1 MSTLNVTNLVVPG
14 TATISATTLNATT
27 LQSNTINHT
36 NGTNALLIDSAGRV
50 TRPNIPA
57 IALDG
62 SNSAGINFTAN
73 AQVLTS
79 TYFSNQ
85 ISKGGMTWDSV
96 NGRIS
101 VPVAGYYYFSVF
113 VYAQPSNTNGN
124 GRFIVRRNNTTNLIV
139 LQTGNGVDGLASGS
153 VLVNMAASDYINM
166 YADSFDLPAAFMG
179 TSHSRA
185 QLFLVG

>member
-1 MSTLNVTNLVVPG
+1 MSELIANVIKT
-14 TATISATTLNATT
+14 TTI
-27 LQSNTINHT
+27 QHT

-50 TRPNIPA
+50 TGPNIPA

-62 SNSAGINFTAN
+62 NNGAGINFTAN

-139 LQTGNGVDGLASGS
+139 LQTGNGADGLANGS
-153 VLVNMAASDYINM
+153 VLVSMQPNDYINM
-166 YADSFDLPAAFMG
+166 FADSFDIPAAFMG